1 MGVKISVIMV
11 TRNEERKIR
20 RCLESIRWV
29 NEIVIVDQNSDDA
42 TAAICREY
50 TDKVYIVEN
59 KGYCEPD
66 RPAALSKTSNE
77 WILYLD
83 ADEEVTPRLREEIEN
98 KVTVTFSDCHL
109 VFNSYYIPRKNI
121 FLGKWIRGS
130 GWSPGYV
137 LRLFK
142 RDSVRFSTRIHT
154 DLFPVGN
161 CGYLQ
166 EQLNH
171 YTCEALEEYLCKL
184 NRYTGIL
191 ASQAYEKGAR
201 ITRLNG
207 AIKLFLMPGVYG
219 LKKFILQKGFKD
231 GLYGVLIA
239 FLTKLTIFLM
249 YVKVWEIQRKV
260 VRGK

>member
-1 MGVKISVIMV
+1 MCVNISVIMV
-11 TRNEERKIR
+11 TRNEEKKIR

-29 NEIVIVDQNSDDA
+29 NEIVVVDQSSDDA
-42 TAAICREY
+42 TAEICREY
-50 TDKVYIVEN
+50 TEKVYIVEN

-66 RPAALSKTSNE
+66 RPVALSKTSNE
-77 WILYLD
+77 WIFYLD
-83 ADEEVTPRLREEIEN
+83 ADEEVTPRLREEIEA
-98 KVTVTFSDCHL
+98 KVTAAKSESRLD
-109 VFNSYYIPRKNI
+109 FNSYYIPRKNI
-121 FLGKWIRGS
+121 FLGKWIKGS

-154 DLFPVGN
+154 DLFPFGK

-171 YTCEALEEYLCKL
+171 YTCEDLEEYLRKL

-191 ASQAYEKGAR
+191 AAQAYAKGVR
-201 ITRLNG
+201 ITWFNG

-219 LKKFILQKGFKD
+219 LKKFILQKGYRD
-231 GLYGVLIA
+231 GLHGVLIA

-249 YVKVWEIQRKV
+249 YVKVWEIERRKN
-260 VRGK
+260 KE